1 MVVSLAREG
10 GEVGEGVR
18 GRRGRVG
25 CAEWQLL
32 NEWDVLVAPLHRK
45 YYDYVVDGPPYV

>member
-18 GRRGRVG
+18 GIIGFLNRRRGV
-25 CAEWQLL
+25 
-32 NEWDVLVAPLHRK
+32 
-45 YYDYVVDGPPYV
+45 